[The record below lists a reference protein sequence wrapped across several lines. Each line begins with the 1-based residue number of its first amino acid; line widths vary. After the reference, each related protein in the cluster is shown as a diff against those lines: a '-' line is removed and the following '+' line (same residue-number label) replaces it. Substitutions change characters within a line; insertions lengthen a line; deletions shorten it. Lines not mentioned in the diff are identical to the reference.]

1 MEYEFK
7 KKTDYNCRLA
17 GSTNIK
23 NKYPDRVP
31 IIVERYRD
39 ANLPNIDKSKYIV
52 PKDMTLGQFIYVI
65 RKRIKL
71 DSNQALFVTING
83 ILEGSSTI
91 ISNLYETHKDD
102 DGFLYILYT
111 SENTFG

>member
-7 KKTDYNCRLA
+7 KNTDYNCRLA

-39 ANLPNIDKSKYIV
+39 ANLPNIDKSKYLV

-71 DSNQALFVTING
+71 ESNQALFIWINNGLVT
-83 ILEGSSTI
+83 SSKTMMEI
-91 ISNLYETHKDD
+91 YSENKDE
-102 DGFLYILYT
+102 DGFLYIDYT
-111 SENTFG
+111 NENTFG